1 MAINSPKAI
10 LISLGG
16 TPAPLI
22 FSLNHQKP
30 DYICF
35 FVSEKSKDSI
45 DNDILPGLDFKPRH
59 HNWIVTSSAEN
70 LSECYKAIYQELP
83 QILKKWGVDPKDLVV
98 DYTGGTK
105 TMSVALAL
113 ATIEKSCFYTYIGG
127 VERSKEGLGVVIN
140 GKERMW
146 YLDNPWDELAVS
158 ERKDACLLFNKARY
172 SAAAEIFAKTAKR
185 VSQRNKAFFKAM
197 QDMAEGYDLWD
208 KFRHKEAKAKL
219 YRSRNVIDASAAI
232 SDKAEIISLSKALKE
247 NINFLEE
254 LEIAQVRKGILLC
267 YDLLANAKRKADLED
282 KFDDATARLY
292 RVMEAM
298 AQFRLGSR
306 YGIKTSDVKIEKIPD
321 SLKQDYQRK
330 YTDEK
335 EKRIKLPLY
344 ASYLLL
350 KELSDELGKSFF
362 DHYDKELRSVL
373 DLRNKSILA
382 HGFNSTKKETF
393 IKMYS
398 VILKF
403 AEITEEQIP
412 KFPDLML

>member
-1 MAINSPKAI
+1 MPTKRPKAMI
-10 LISLGG
+10 ISLGG

-35 FVSEKSKDSI
+35 FVSEESKNSI
-45 DNDILPGLDFKPRH
+45 DRNILPGLSFKLRH
-59 HNWIVTSSAEN
+59 HDWIVSPSSES
-70 LSECYKAIYQELP
+70 LSECFKVISQQLP
-83 QILKKWGVDPKDLVV
+83 NILKKWEVDPRDLVV

-113 ATIEKSCFYTYIGG
+113 ATIENSSSYAYIGG

-158 ERKDACLLFNKARY
+158 GRKEACLLFNKARY
-172 SAAAEIFAKTAKR
+172 SAAAEVFARTAEK
-185 VSQRNKAFFKAM
+185 VSQRNKAFVEAM
-197 QDMAEGYDLWD
+197 QELAEGYDLWD
-208 KFRHKEAKAKL
+208 KFKHKEAKKKL
-219 YRSRNVIDASAAI
+219 FRSRNVIDASAAI
-232 SDKAEIISLSKALKE
+232 SDKAEIIALSNALKE
-247 NINFLEE
+247 NLNFLEE
-254 LEIAQVRKGILLC
+254 LEATKEQKGLLLC
-267 YDLLANAKRKADLED
+267 YDLLANAKRRADLED
-282 KFDDATARLY
+282 KFDDAMARLY
-292 RVMEAM
+292 RAMEAM
-298 AQFRLGSR
+298 AQFRLESQ
-306 YGIKTSDVKIEKIPD
+306 YGIKTSDVKAKQIPD

-350 KELSDELGKSFF
+350 KKLGDELGKSFF
-362 DHYDKELRSVL
+362 DHYDKELRSIL

-382 HGFNSTKKETF
+382 HGFNSMKKETF

-412 KFPDLML
+412 KFPYLML

>member
-1 MAINSPKAI
+1 MNIKKPKAI
-10 LISLGG
+10 LVSLGG

-35 FVSEKSKDSI
+35 FVSEESKNSI
-45 DNDILPGLDFKPRH
+45 DRNILPGLSFKLRH
-59 HNWIVTSSAEN
+59 HDWIVSPSSES
-70 LSECYKAIYQELP
+70 LSECFKVISQQLP
-83 QILKKWGVDPKDLVV
+83 NILKKWEVDPRDLVV

-113 ATIEKSCFYTYIGG
+113 ATIENSSSYTYIGG
-127 VERSKEGLGVVIN
+127 VERSKEGVGVVIN
-140 GKERMW
+140 GKEKMW

-158 ERKDACLLFNKARY
+158 ERKEACLLFNKARY

-185 VSQRNKAFFKAM
+185 VSQRNKAFFDAM
-197 QDMAEGYDLWD
+197 REFAEGYDLWD
-208 KFRHKEAKAKL
+208 KFKHKEAKKKL
-219 YRSRNVIDASAAI
+219 FRSRNVIDASAAI
-232 SDKAEIISLSKALKE
+232 SDKAEIIALSNALKE
-247 NINFLEE
+247 NLNFLEE
-254 LEIAQVRKGILLC
+254 LESTKEQRGLLLF
-267 YDLLANAKRKADLED
+267 YDLLANAKRRADLED
-282 KFDDATARLY
+282 KFDDAMARLY
-292 RVMEAM
+292 RAMEAM
-298 AQFRLGSR
+298 AQFRLESQ

-362 DHYDKELRSVL
+362 DHYDKELRSIL
-373 DLRNKSILA
+373 DLRNRSILA
-382 HGFNSTKKETF
+382 HGFNSMKKETF
-393 IKMYS
+393 RKMYL

-403 AEITEEQIP
+403 AGITEEEIP
-412 KFPDLML
+412 KFPDLKL